1 MMVLITI
8 DDNDHDWWS
17 NYYDFDHDGWLI
29 DDHNWWLWGSID
41 HCYSSIMV
49 IIMSDDWLMRINDDR
64 SWMIDNGDHKCWFIM
79 TDDDGSWM
87 IDAGN
92 VCHDS
97 NA

>member
-1 MMVLITI
+1 
-8 DDNDHDWWS
+8 
-17 NYYDFDHDGWLI
+17 
-29 DDHNWWLWGSID
+29 
-41 HCYSSIMV
+41 
-49 IIMSDDWLMRINDDR
+49 MSDDWLMRINDDR